1 MAREIEM
8 TGSFKAS
15 SQVGRGFRARRPA
28 VRECSRFSGAS
39 RAFTLIELLL
49 VMTIMVAA
57 IAISGP
63 TLAGFFRGRTL
74 DSEARRMLALVHS
87 GQSRAISE
95 GIPTRLWL
103 DTAQHSYGLEQ
114 DPGWSD
120 QDLQIDVVHQDKPRS
135 ASSRA
140 RVPARVQTKANLRN
154 LPEIRF
160 LPDGSIDD
168 TSPLAFHLQDRS
180 GTSLWLA
187 QATNH
192 LSYEIRDSFN

>member
-1 MAREIEM
+1 MNEVSSR
-8 TGSFKAS
+8 GSLDERS
-15 SQVGRGFRARRPA
+15 SPSAALGRP
-28 VRECSRFSGAS
+28 CSGSSG
-39 RAFTLIELLL
+39 FTLIELLL

-57 IAISGP
+57 IGIAAP
-63 TLAGFFRGRTL
+63 TLANFFRGRTL
-74 DSEARRMLALVHS
+74 DSEARRLLALSHS
-87 GQSRAISE
+87 GQNRAVSE

-120 QDLQIDVVHQDKPRS
+120 RDDKAVEFAFDKDVQIDVIHSNPS
-135 ASSRA
+135 STSSRTRLPSKVEA
-140 RVPARVQTKANLRN
+140 KANIRN

-160 LPDGSIDD
+160 LPDGSIDE

-192 LSYEIRDSFN
+192 LSYEIRNSYN